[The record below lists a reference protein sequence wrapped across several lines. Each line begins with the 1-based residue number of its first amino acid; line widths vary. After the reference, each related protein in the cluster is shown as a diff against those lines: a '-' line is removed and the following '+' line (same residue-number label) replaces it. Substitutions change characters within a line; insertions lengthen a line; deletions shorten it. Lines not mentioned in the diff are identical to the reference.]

1 MSNADVAEGRS
12 KALRAATS
20 AAHTR
25 LDQRVM
31 QAAPF
36 ASRARFAR
44 FLQVQHA
51 FHREIDTLCRTP
63 SLQALLPDLEARRRF
78 AQVEQDLADLGVPPP
93 APAGAHVFAGA
104 PGAPDVPTAL
114 GWLYVAEGSNLGA
127 AFLLKAAA
135 KLGLSEEFGAR
146 HLAAHAVGRKAAW
159 DAFTDALDRVALPPV
174 AEARVIA
181 GANAAFTHV
190 HDLVE
195 ALMPLSEPEAVS

>member
-1 MSNADVAEGRS
+1 MSNADVAERRS

-20 AAHTR
+20 AAHAR
-25 LDQRVM
+25 VDQRVM
-31 QAAPF
+31 RAAPF

-51 FHREIDTLCRTP
+51 FHREIDTLCRAP
-63 SLQALLPDLEARRRF
+63 SLQALLPDLEGRRRF
-78 AQVEQDLADLGVPPP
+78 ALVEQDLADLGVPPP
-93 APAGAHVFAGA
+93 APAGARVFAGE
-104 PGAPDVPTAL
+104 PDVPTAL

-159 DAFTDALDRVALPPV
+159 DAFTAALDRVALPPH

-181 GANAAFTHV
+181 GGNAAFAHV

-195 ALMPLSEPEAVS
+195 VLMPLSEPDAVS

>member
-1 MSNADVAEGRS
+1 MSNADVAERRS

-20 AAHTR
+20 EAHTR

-51 FHREIDTLCRTP
+51 FHREIDTLCRAP
-63 SLQALLPDLEARRRF
+63 SLQALLPDLEGRRRF
-78 AQVEQDLADLGVPPP
+78 AQVEQDLADLGVSPPTP
-93 APAGAHVFAGA
+93 TGAPVFA
-104 PGAPDVPTAL
+104 GAPDVPTAL

-146 HLAAHAVGRKAAW
+146 HLAAHAAGRKAAW
-159 DAFTDALDRVALPPV
+159 DAFTGALDRVALPPED
-174 AEARVIA
+174 EARVIA
-181 GANAAFTHV
+181 GGNAAFSHV

-195 ALMPLSEPEAVS
+195 ALMPLSEPQAVS